1 MPKGMADWSKWDG
14 KYQQVNNKNRPAG
27 VGTVSQARRK
37 KMKAKALAREAAEA
51 EAAAAAAATPCQKES
66 ATPCQKESEKATPC
80 QKECGPSQAEMAKE
94 QEQASSSNSSST
106 SNTSSS
112 SSTSSLQVEALAKK
126 AKIEEQDGTLDER
139 AASSSNKSKKDEKKA
154 ALDKRDEERPESS
167 KEQTLDKR
175 MNKAWHETAHGIY
188 KSRPLDKRGQS
199 EETVLEPEPQW
210 ILKEGPHMRVCIHYH
225 QCLEVNNSIPGAN
238 VRAVQALV
246 QKGYQVFL
254 RSFAFAKREKEVRN
268 NLAKVDIPWTALK
281 FTRARCGPEGKAAWL
296 EKNNIGHLFDD
307 NREILEEA
315 ESKGIEVWPIVTKWQ
330 EHWWTHRRFGTLWK
344 AIEFFLQHDGQKF

>member
-14 KYQQVNNKNRPAG
+14 RYERTNNKNRPAG
-27 VGTVSQARRK
+27 VGTASQARRQ

-51 EAAAAAAATPCQKES
+51 AAAGAPPAPPAPEAVAAAQTPATPCQKEFGPS
-66 ATPCQKESEKATPC
+66 AAEKA
-80 QKECGPSQAEMAKE
+80 KEEKE
-94 QEQASSSNSSST
+94 QEKEAEST
-106 SNTSSS
+106 STSSS
-112 SSTSSLQVEALAKK
+112 SSSSSSSMEVGAVPKK
-126 AKIEEQDGTLDER
+126 AKVEEQDGTLDER
-139 AASSSNKSKKDEKKA
+139 AASSSNKSKMDEKKA

-210 ILKEGPHMRVCIHYH
+210 ILKEGPNMRVCIDYH

-254 RSFAFAKREKEVRN
+254 CSFAFAKREKEVRN

-296 EKNNIGHLFDD
+296 EKNNIGHLFGD

>member
-1 MPKGMADWSKWDG
+1 
-14 KYQQVNNKNRPAG
+14 
-27 VGTVSQARRK
+27 
-37 KMKAKALAREAAEA
+37 MKAKALAKEAAEA

-80 QKECGPSQAEMAKE
+80 QKEFGPSQAEMAKE

-139 AASSSNKSKKDEKKA
+139 AASSSNKSKMDEKKA

-188 KSRPLDKRGQS
+188 KSRPLDKRSQS

-210 ILKEGPHMRVCIHYH
+210 ILKEGPHMRVCIDYH
-225 QCLEVNNSIPGAN
+225 QCLEVNNSIPGSAGIGAER
-238 VRAVQALV
+238 VPSVPLQLCL
-246 QKGYQVFL
+246 Y
-254 RSFAFAKREKEVRN
+254 E
-268 NLAKVDIPWTALK
+268 
-281 FTRARCGPEGKAAWL
+281 EGK
-296 EKNNIGHLFDD
+296 G
-307 NREILEEA
+307 
-315 ESKGIEVWPIVTKWQ
+315 GQ
-330 EHWWTHRRFGTLWK
+330 EQLGK
-344 AIEFFLQHDGQKF
+344 S